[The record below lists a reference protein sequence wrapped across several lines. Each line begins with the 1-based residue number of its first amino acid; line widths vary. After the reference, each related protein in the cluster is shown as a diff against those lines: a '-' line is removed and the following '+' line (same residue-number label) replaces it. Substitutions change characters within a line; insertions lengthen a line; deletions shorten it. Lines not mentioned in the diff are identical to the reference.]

1 MKIGLSA
8 KIGFCLIALKLVGL
22 ISWSWI
28 IILAPFWVMW
38 MLGLGLYFIVGNFI
52 NEDQDDQEL

>member
-8 KIGFCLIALKLVGL
+8 KIGFCLIALKLIGL

-38 MLGLGLYFIVGNFI
+38 MLGLILYFIVGDFMY
-52 NEDQDDQEL
+52 EDSDDQEL

>member
-38 MLGLGLYFIVGNFI
+38 MLGLGLYFIVGNFMY
-52 NEDQDDQEL
+52 EDSDDQEL

>member
-38 MLGLGLYFIVGNFI
+38 MLGLILYFIVGNFI

>member
-28 IILAPFWVMW
+28 IISAPFWVMW
-38 MLGLGLYFIVGNFI
+38 MLGLILYFIVGNFI
-52 NEDQDDQEL
+52 YEDQDDQEL

>member
-8 KIGFCLIALKLVGL
+8 KIGFCLIALKLIGL

-38 MLGLGLYFIVGNFI
+38 MLGLILYFIVGNFI
-52 NEDQDDQEL
+52 NEDSDDEEL

>member
-52 NEDQDDQEL
+52 NEDDD

>member
-28 IILAPFWVMW
+28 IVLAPFWVMW
-38 MLGLGLYFIVGNFI
+38 MLGLILYFIVGNFI

>member
-28 IILAPFWVMW
+28 IILAAFWVMW
-38 MLGLGLYFIVGNFI
+38 MLGLGLYFIVGNFMY
-52 NEDQDDQEL
+52 EDSDDQEL

>member
-38 MLGLGLYFIVGNFI
+38 VLALVIYFIVGNFV
-52 NEDQDDQEL
+52 NEDQDDEEL

>member
-38 MLGLGLYFIVGNFI
+38 MLALILYFIVGNFI
-52 NEDQDDQEL
+52 YED

>member
-38 MLGLGLYFIVGNFI
+38 MLGLILYFIVGNFMY
-52 NEDQDDQEL
+52 EDQDDQEL